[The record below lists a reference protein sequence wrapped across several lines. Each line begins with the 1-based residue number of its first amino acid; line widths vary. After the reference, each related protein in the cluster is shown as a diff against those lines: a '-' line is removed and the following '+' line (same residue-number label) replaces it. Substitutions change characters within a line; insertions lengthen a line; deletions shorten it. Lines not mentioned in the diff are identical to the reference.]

1 MYDVIVVGGGPAGYP
16 AAIRASRSGL
26 KVALVEKNKLGG
38 VCLNYGCIPTKAL
51 LHVAEKY
58 HFVKTGAAEL
68 GINVSGVSLSFGSAI
83 AYAQEKIK
91 KLAAGVSYLMKK
103 NKVEI
108 FYSSGRILPGKKVEL
123 GDLGK
128 TISAKNIILATGSTP
143 REIAGLEYDH
153 ELIWNY
159 NDAMTASKMPES
171 LLVVGAGAIGVE
183 FACIYNAFG
192 SKVTII
198 EMQSQVL
205 PAEDTE
211 ISNLAEAAFKESGIT
226 IQKGTTIQSL
236 KKDKDKV
243 LVALSDGTNLVVER
257 ILVAA
262 GVEANSQNLGLEQ
275 IPTIRMN
282 KGFVSVDEYC
292 ETGESGVYAI
302 GDLRGFPCVA
312 HKAIYDAYVCTAKIA
327 GKEPIPLEMNSIPS
341 CIYSFPSIASI
352 GLTEEAAVRMGHKVK
367 IGRAKAEGNGK
378 SVVLGKDKG
387 LVKTVFDS
395 KTGELLGAHIIGYE
409 ATEILNGYII
419 AKASE
424 ATIESL
430 KAVVFPHPTVSEM
443 MYEAVLAADNE
454 EVHS

>member
-1 MYDVIVVGGGPAGYP
+1 MYDVIVVGGGPSGYP
-16 AAIRASRSGL
+16 AAIRASKIGL

-58 HFVKTGAAEL
+58 HFIKTGAAEL
-68 GINVSGVSLSFGSAI
+68 GINVSGVSLTFSSVI
-83 AYAQEKIK
+83 AYAQERIK
-91 KLAAGVSYLMKK
+91 KLASGVSYLMKK
-103 NKVEI
+103 HKVEV
-108 FYSSGRILPGKKVEL
+108 FYSSARILPGKRIEL
-123 GDLGK
+123 EDLDR

-143 REIAGLEYDH
+143 REIAGLECDH

-159 NDAMTASKMPES
+159 NDAITASKIPES

-183 FACIYNAFG
+183 FACVYNAFG
-192 SKVTII
+192 SKVTVI
-198 EMQSQVL
+198 EMQNQIL
-205 PAEDTE
+205 PSEDAE
-211 ISNLAEAAFKESGIT
+211 ISNLAEVAFKESGIT
-226 IQKGTTIQSL
+226 IRKGTTIQSL
-236 KKDKDKV
+236 KKDKERL
-243 LVALSDGTNLVVER
+243 LVTLSDGTNLVVER
-257 ILVAA
+257 ILVAG

-275 IPTIRMN
+275 IPTIKMN

-292 ETGESGVYAI
+292 QTGEAGVYAI

-312 HKAIYDAYVCTAKIA
+312 HKAMYDAYVCTAKIA
-327 GKEPIPLEMNSIPS
+327 GKDPIPLDRNSIPS

-352 GLTEEAAVRMGHKVK
+352 GLTEEAALRMGYNVK
-367 IGRAKAEGNGK
+367 IGRARAEGNGK

-409 ATEILNGYII
+409 ATEIVNGYII

-430 KAVVFPHPTVSEM
+430 KAVIFPHPTVSEM